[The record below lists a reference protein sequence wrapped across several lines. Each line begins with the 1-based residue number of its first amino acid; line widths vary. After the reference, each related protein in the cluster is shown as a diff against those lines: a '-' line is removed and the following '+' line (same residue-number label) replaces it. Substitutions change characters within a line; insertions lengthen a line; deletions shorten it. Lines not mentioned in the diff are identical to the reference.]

1 MQNVFER
8 KTGKIYFVQY
18 DFFLTEISKGLVKT
32 SIMKCPKH
40 KSKQRLKQESKH
52 TLNCQDGRTEGQFIH
67 YCQFQ
72 CTMLPARQPA
82 ALAASPQTQPP
93 LFQPLCSDHKPP
105 RIHHIVTQCSNYAKR
120 QMRGTGLTVE
130 LSPSAC
136 ICCSA
141 ECRAVLGRVLPMA
154 PFSLPLQSAFCSS
167 ALGAPAAAIIAGFY
181 KRLLTKAE
189 VEQVWR
195 DRVF

>member
-52 TLNCQDGRTEGQFIH
+52 TLKRQDGRTQGQFIH

-72 CTMLPARQPA
+72 RTMLPAQQPA

-93 LFQPLCSDHKPP
+93 LFQPLFWSQASQNPSY
-105 RIHHIVTQCSNYAKR
+105 SNTMLKLREKTNAR
-120 QMRGTGLTVE
+120 NGSHCWAEPICMHMLLCWVQGCTGE
-130 LSPSAC
+130 GSAYGSLLLATSVC
-136 ICCSA
+136 ILLFCFRST
-141 ECRAVLGRVLPMA
+141 
-154 PFSLPLQSAFCSS
+154 CSS
-167 ALGAPAAAIIAGFY
+167 NHCRTL
-181 KRLLTKAE
+181 
-189 VEQVWR
+189 
-195 DRVF
+195 